1 MLPRG
6 GADSAMWT
14 AQAEWHKSRHSNPD
28 GNCVELAVLD
38 SGQIAMRNSRH
49 ANGPILVCT
58 HAEIRALIQSAR
70 DGDFDAL
77 LA

>member
-49 ANGPILVCT
+49 ANGPFL
-58 HAEIRALIQSAR
+58 SAR
-70 DGDFDAL
+70 TRRFMRSSKAPRTEISTPC
-77 LA
+77 